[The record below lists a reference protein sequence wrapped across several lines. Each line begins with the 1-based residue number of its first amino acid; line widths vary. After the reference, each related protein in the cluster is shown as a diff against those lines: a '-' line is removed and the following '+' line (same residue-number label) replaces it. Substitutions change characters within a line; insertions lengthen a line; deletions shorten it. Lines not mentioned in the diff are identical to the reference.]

1 MDLEDLRVLMSIVKA
16 KLMGKPL
23 ALCDIGDADGLTS
36 AALFLIKYPNGLVT
50 FAPPSKVQRGWLY
63 RVVKWDFVADLPC
76 PGKAVIR
83 ADHHRTNKPCAQFE
97 YYDPEAP
104 CSAYMAAKG
113 LNLNSDPRA
122 QGLVKVAIETDTA
135 NIVSREAEEIDMAAR
150 FSNYGEKV
158 KLAKV
163 LAQEGLGALSEP
175 WVKAIVE
182 RGYKAKELMLRI
194 ADQIPIDNVVNVYF
208 STRVGSVSYR
218 QLTIELQRRGA
229 GMVNIL
235 VKLGS
240 RTFRYYC
247 GADKSRFDCTR
258 IATALG
264 GGRHPYAAGAQYKAP
279 LFNPRQGFEE
289 FIRVLKDK
297 LNMSKLSLIEVVR
310 DTNGVSVRRL
320 QL

>member
-1 MDLEDLRVLMSIVKA
+1 MDLEDLRALMSMIKA
-16 KLMGKPL
+16 KLMNRPI

-36 AALFLIKYPNGLVT
+36 AALFLMKYPNGLVV

-63 RVVKWDFVADLPC
+63 RLIEWDFVADLPC

-83 ADHHRTNKPCAQFE
+83 ADHHRTNKPCAKFE

-113 LNLNSDPRA
+113 LNLNDLKA
-122 QGLVKVAIETDTA
+122 QDLVKVAIETDTA

-150 FSNYGEKV
+150 FSSYSEKIR
-158 KLAKV
+158 LAKA
-163 LAQEGLGALSEP
+163 LAQGGLMALNEP
-175 WVKAIVE
+175 WVKTIVE
-182 RGYKAKELMLRI
+182 RGYRAKELMLKI
-194 ADQIPIDNVVNVYF
+194 ADQLPIDNVVNVYF
-208 STRVGSVSYR
+208 SERVGSLSYR
-218 QLTIELQRRGA
+218 QLTIELQKRGA

-258 IATALG
+258 IASALG
-264 GGRHPYAAGAQYKAP
+264 GGGHPYAAGAQYKAP
-279 LFNPRQGFEE
+279 LLKPRQGLEL
-289 FIRVLKDK
+289 FIKVLKDK
-297 LNMSKLSLIEVVR
+297 LNMDKLSLVEVLN
-310 DTNGVSVRRL
+310 DTNGVSIRRL
-320 QL
+320 QV